1 MRKRE
6 PLPQKRWSPC
16 NHAAGERPQW
26 RGGKVWIQNK
36 REPSE
41 FRQFFQLKIEKFD
54 LCTKMTAFVKL
65 LLLVMNF
72 FLLLD
77 SEFRKSNSDKS
88 RRVIFLSQNN
98 HVPQNQTFGLKNI
111 LSDKVS
117 NFRQTVRQ
125 VLIWIQTINCLAGPL
140 PQCSQR
146 GGKWLQNDFDS
157 KP

>member
-1 MRKRE
+1 
-6 PLPQKRWSPC
+6 
-16 NHAAGERPQW
+16 
-26 RGGKVWIQNK
+26 
-36 REPSE
+36 
-41 FRQFFQLKIEKFD
+41 
-54 LCTKMTAFVKL
+54 MTAFVKL
-65 LLLVMNF
+65 SLLVMNF

-77 SEFRKSNSDKS
+77 SDKMSKFRKSNSDKS
-88 RRVIFLSQNN
+88 RRVILLSQNN

-140 PQCSQR
+140 PQCSKR